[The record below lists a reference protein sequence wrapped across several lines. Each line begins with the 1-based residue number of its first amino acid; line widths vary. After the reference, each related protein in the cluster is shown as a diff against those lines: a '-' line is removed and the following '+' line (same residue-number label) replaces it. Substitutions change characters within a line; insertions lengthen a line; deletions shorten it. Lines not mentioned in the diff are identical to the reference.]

1 MKEIINKFVKKIQKL
16 KKYYKTRWKL
26 YLYYKNQCIGKRYID
41 ADFAPMGKEY
51 VVKIKHMKHLVGGNN
66 VQMIV
71 TAYKYKYSS
80 EKTREVHI
88 EVIPYE
94 GVEINE

>member
-1 MKEIINKFVKKIQKL
+1 MKEIINKFVKKIQDL

-26 YLYYKNQCIGKRYID
+26 YLYLNNQCIGKRYID
-41 ADFAPMGKEY
+41 ADFAPMKKEY
-51 VVKIKHMKHLVGGNN
+51 LVRIKHMKHLVGSNN

-71 TAYKYKYSS
+71 EAYKYKYSS

-94 GVEINE
+94 GVIVNE

>member
-1 MKEIINKFVKKIQKL
+1 MKEIINKFVKKIQDL

-26 YLYYKNQCIGKRYID
+26 YLYLNNQCIGIRYID
-41 ADFAPMGKEY
+41 ADFAPMKKEY
-51 VVKIKHMKHLVGGNN
+51 LVRIKHMKHLVGSNN

-94 GVEINE
+94 GVMVNE